1 MDETQVVGRRFGVT
15 ADTHDVLVDWPKVLT
30 GLKSAWGKV
39 DGVLHCGDLT
49 SPNALERLEAFGPV
63 YATRSED
70 DPPAAAPRLC
80 DGPRVLNVGGVRVGM
95 TFALPEDARTA
106 AGAAALFGG
115 PVAVCL
121 YGATHEAHVGQ
132 SEGVAF
138 VNPGSPSLA
147 KVRTAAVLTID
158 GGRAAVE
165 VVEIA

>member
-1 MDETQVVGRRFGVT
+1 MDETMVVGRRFGVT
-15 ADTHDVLVDWPKVLT
+15 ADTHDVLVDWPGVMAS
-30 GLKSAWGKV
+30 LKGAWGKV

-49 SPNALERLEAFGPV
+49 STRALERLAELGPV
-63 YATRSED
+63 YATRSQD
-70 DPPAAAPRLC
+70 DPPPEAPTLTN
-80 DGPRVLNVGGVRVGM
+80 GPRVLSVAGVRVGL
-95 TFALPEDARTA
+95 TFALPEEAKTA
-106 AGAAALFGG
+106 AGAAKLFGG
-115 PVAVCL
+115 PVAVCI
-121 YGATHEAHVGQ
+121 YGGTHEAHVGQ